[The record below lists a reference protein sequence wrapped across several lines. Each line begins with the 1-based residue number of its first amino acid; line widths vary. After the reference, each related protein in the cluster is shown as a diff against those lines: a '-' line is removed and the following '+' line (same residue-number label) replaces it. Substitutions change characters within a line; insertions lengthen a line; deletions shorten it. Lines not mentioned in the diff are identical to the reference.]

1 MSKETKQKNI
11 NGFTLIELM
20 IATTLFTIVM
30 MMGVGSLVVSSNFAK
45 AAQKLRVT
53 VDNVNFAMESMTREL
68 RTGTFYYC
76 LTGGDSGSLTGT
88 PVKDCNANTG
98 GPGNVII
105 FTPQQALTRAAY
117 QIGPLR
123 SNGTHGLQKCETSKG
138 CSDIVSKDVDIKTLK
153 FYVTGSDLPASG
165 LLVQPSVEIIIK
177 GIVTVKG
184 VATPFALQSMAAQ
197 RSTE

>member
-1 MSKETKQKNI
+1 MFKNI
-11 NGFTLIELM
+11 IKKNNGFTLIELM
-20 IATTLFTIVM
+20 ISTTLFTIVM

-76 LTGGDSGSLTGT
+76 LATGGGSLIGT
-88 PVKDCNANTG
+88 PIKDCNANTG

-123 SNGTHGLQKCETSKG
+123 SDGVTHGLQKCETSKG

-153 FYVTGSDLPASG
+153 FYVTGSDLPATG